1 MWKMKGK
8 INSIIMTMQSEIE
21 YYSRQNL
28 PTSEQIADRL
38 PAQAKY

>member
-28 PTSEQIADRL
+28 PTEQIADGL